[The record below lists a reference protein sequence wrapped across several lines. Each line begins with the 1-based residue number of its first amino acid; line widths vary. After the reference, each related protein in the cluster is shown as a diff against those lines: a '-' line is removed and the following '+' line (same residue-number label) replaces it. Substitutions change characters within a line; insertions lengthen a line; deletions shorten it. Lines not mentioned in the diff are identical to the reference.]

1 MDYSL
6 ITEQAINNRY
16 NTVPD
21 ELREAV
27 DSEQTRKIIT
37 DISKTQYLDENKSLV
52 LEQLVAL
59 VLLGFMSTSE
69 LVHELREEL
78 FLNHEHARVLANEL
92 NNRIFESLKEE
103 LVAAYNPPAATMR
116 AETTEKAS
124 AESET
129 AEAPMPITSFT
140 IAAQEAPAAAPAPIR
155 PIAVD
160 IQEGAPAVLQKQTPF
175 FERTELKSTG
185 KKPAL
190 SFNTF
195 ASSSENAEA
204 PRVQAKIETPLGVP
218 WTAKKEAPKEM
229 KKVVHYGEFSQ
240 STGAGRS
247 GPVSEFINLEALKR
261 VSLDTKPAAAAAQP
275 APITPIPQSINPDV
289 PTLIMPVVPKAPT
302 PVIPAT
308 TPKPI
313 VPEEKKSPLMWGIG
327 PLSVGASIPPAP
339 SAPSIPSAPIVP
351 VVSSATAAE
360 PKRMDAIVSNSV
372 PPSAPRGP
380 IATTPAAA
388 NNAAQPALDGNIIHL
403 R

>member
-1 MDYSL
+1 MDYSR

-21 ELREAV
+21 ELREAA

-37 DISKTQYLDENKSLV
+37 DISKSQYLDENKSLV

-59 VLLGFMSTSE
+59 VLLGFISTSE

-103 LVAAYNPPAATMR
+103 LVAAYNPPAATTQE
-116 AETTEKAS
+116 ETTERAS

-129 AEAPMPITSFT
+129 AEAPMLITSFT
-140 IAAQEAPAAAPAPIR
+140 IAAQEEPAPAAAPAPIR

-175 FERTELKSTG
+175 FERAELKSTG

-218 WTAKKEAPKEM
+218 WTTKKEEPKEM
-229 KKVVHYGEFSQ
+229 KRVVHYGEFSQ
-240 STGAGRS
+240 ATGAGRS

-261 VSLDTKPAAAAAQP
+261 VSLDTKPATAAQP

-289 PTLIMPVVPKAPT
+289 PTLITPIVPKTPA

-308 TPKPI
+308 TPRPI
-313 VPEEKKSPLMWGIG
+313 VPEEKKSPLMWGIN
-327 PLSVGASIPPAP
+327 PLSVS
-339 SAPSIPSAPIVP
+339 
-351 VVSSATAAE
+351 AAE

-372 PPSAPRGP
+372 PPSAPWGP
-380 IATTPAAA
+380 ITVTPAAA
-388 NNAAQPALDGNIIHL
+388 NNTAQPALDGNIIHL